1 MENYLKSRK
10 TFLYEIDKYKDMIDS
25 KHNLNEEER
34 EEFQMKLNLVSGI
47 ANLCYVIG
55 MNTMEYYVLYTKCI
69 ISCFG

>member
-1 MENYLKSRK
+1 
-10 TFLYEIDKYKDMIDS
+10 MIDS